1 MRCSVVQC
9 RWDGIVYD
17 GGVYDTGS
25 ICRAGGVQSSES
37 FSGAGVSSGCDDDG
51 VRVELESSWR
61 GNGGSWDSSLTTR
74 LLHWDAR
81 SRERE
86 MRKMQETR

>member
-37 FSGAGVSSGCDDDG
+37 FPGAGVSSGCDDDG
-51 VRVELESSWR
+51 VRVDLEASWR
-61 GNGGSWDSSLTTR
+61 GNGELGQQPHDSPFALG
-74 LLHWDAR
+74 
-81 SRERE
+81 REI
-86 MRKMQETR
+86 T